1 MGFMKTTATKKLLKV
16 TDLGEG
22 CFHAQVLFVGRGR
35 TSVKSDVAK
44 SGRERT
50 VETALRL
57 AGVSASEVEDYATAV
72 SSALRI
78 DWRPEE
84 TIGEDLC
91 AC

>member
-1 MGFMKTTATKKLLKV
+1 MKTTATKKLLKV

-35 TSVKSDVAK
+35 TS
-44 SGRERT
+44 GRERT
-50 VETALRL
+50 IETALRL